1 MEFDWIWFGVQWN
14 SSNVDIFGWF
24 LLHSFRFHGF
34 TKGSFGSLW
43 GFHLI
48 WFECVGFGLG
58 YLNWWQTTVK
68 RILFVKKRGFL
79 YIVSNSIN
87 FLKREHCHQKSTKCK
102 NAISKCPFNIHHCTG
117 FQKTYAKFWIK
128 KKKKNMEKYNK
139 KVKLWGK
146 NWKTDVKMW

>member
-1 MEFDWIWFGVQWN
+1 MKTAKCVWQANFKPTRTQWN
-14 SSNVDIFGWF
+14 LIGFDLESSGIHQMWIF
-24 LLHSFRFHGF
+24 LVGF
-34 TKGSFGSLW
+34 YCILSDSMRVKKGSFGSLW

-58 YLNWWQTTVK
+58 YLNWWQTTIK

-117 FQKTYAKFWIK
+117 FQKHMNKHMNK
-128 KKKKNMEKYNK
+128 KEEEKYG
-139 KVKLWGK
+139 KV
-146 NWKTDVKMW
+146 